1 MELISALSGM
11 LIPIFAFLAA
21 IGIVVFVHEAG
32 HYIAA
37 RVSGIEVTV
46 FSIGFGPALIKKMDR
61 NGTEWRLSLLPVGGY
76 VRFNE
81 GDDLNQPAKP
91 GAMAFPEAHLWRR
104 TATVIA
110 GPLANFIAS
119 VVIFIALALFIGI
132 PRDEVIIDSLK
143 TLPFS
148 TGELSEGDKIVAIGD
163 HATEDYSRF
172 IRVAS
177 ETPPDINPFL
187 YTIERKGRVGE
198 VEGPHPMPAIINRVI
213 PNSAAAEAGL
223 RTDDVILSINGQTII
238 TFSQV
243 GRLITDSDGR
253 ELNFK
258 IWRDGQSF
266 MVSLRGQEQEL
277 ILPGGDV
284 EKKILI
290 GVNGGRFFET
300 ATRRAHFTELLQI
313 GVGQTAA
320 IVEGT
325 VRGLVSMVRGK
336 ISTCHIQGPIGIA
349 RISGAAAEQGPITFI
364 HLIALLST
372 AIGFINLIPIPGLD
386 GGHLAFYLYES
397 VVGKAP
403 PESLMKIMLS
413 LGVIMLILLLIF
425 STFNDLTC

>member
-1 MELISALSGM
+1 MELISVLGGM
-11 LIPIFAFLAA
+11 STHIFAFLAA

-37 RVSGIEVTV
+37 RGSGIEVTV
-46 FSIGFGPALIKKMDR
+46 FSIGFGPALIKKIDR

-81 GDDLNQPAKP
+81 SDDLNRPAKR
-91 GAMAFPEAHLWRR
+91 GAMAFTEAHLWQR
-104 TATVIA
+104 AVTVIA

-119 VVIFIALALFIGI
+119 VVIFIALAMFIGI

-143 TLPFS
+143 PLPFS
-148 TGELSEGDKIVAIGD
+148 TGGLTEGDKIVAIAD
-163 HATEDYSRF
+163 QSTEDYSRF
-172 IRVAS
+172 IVVAS
-177 ETPPDINPFL
+177 ETPPHINPII
-187 YTIERKGRVGE
+187 YTIERGGRVGE
-198 VEGPHPMPAIINRVI
+198 VAGPHPMPAIINRVI
-213 PNSAAAEAGL
+213 PNSAAAEAAL
-223 RTDDVILSINGQTII
+223 LNDDVILSINGETIV

-243 GRLITDSDGR
+243 GRLITESEGQ
-253 ELNFK
+253 ELNVE
-258 IWRDGQSF
+258 IWRGGQTF
-266 MVSLRGQEQEL
+266 MVSLRGKEQEL

-284 EKKILI
+284 EKKFLI
-290 GVNGGRFFET
+290 GVSGGRFFEV
-300 ATRRAHFTELLQI
+300 ATRRAHFAELIQI
-313 GVGQTAA
+313 GLGQTAA

-325 VRGLVSMVRGK
+325 VRGLVSMVRGE

-372 AIGFINLIPIPGLD
+372 AIGFINLVPIPGLD

-403 PESLMKIMLS
+403 PEALMKIMLS